1 MTGAPSARRRRS
13 STACSRRTAGSSP
26 CGRRST
32 VSCAGTRA
40 PTARATGVSS
50 GASRPARTA
59 GSEDPGTWS
68 FPMAVEAL
76 GHPPRPP
83 GALARLG
90 ASLLDGLQVLGEA
103 TRLFFATVRAAA
115 FVPADRQRVVVQM
128 VRVGTD
134 TLLIGAL
141 LSLFVG
147 MVMVVQAADQ
157 LRDVSQDI
165 LGPIVGLAM
174 TKELGPVLMAFLLAG
189 RAGSAMA
196 AELGSM
202 TVYDE
207 INELRTMDIDPVT
220 FLAMPRFVAAALALP
235 LLILYSDFIGVWGG
249 AAVVALDPAIKLS
262 VNEYFA
268 RMLEWVHFQ
277 DIVVGLAKS
286 LVFGTIASLVPCTF
300 GFRTRG
306 GTEGIATSTT
316 SAVVWSFI
324 LILVFDFLIVRGSF
338 TVN

>member
-1 MTGAPSARRRRS
+1 
-13 STACSRRTAGSSP
+13 
-26 CGRRST
+26 
-32 VSCAGTRA
+32 
-40 PTARATGVSS
+40 
-50 GASRPARTA
+50 
-59 GSEDPGTWS
+59 
-68 FPMAVEAL
+68 MAVEAL
-76 GHPPRPP
+76 GHAPRPP
-83 GALARLG
+83 GALTRLG

-103 TRLFFATVRAAA
+103 TRLFFAAARAAA
-115 FVPADRQRVVVQM
+115 FVPADRQRVVLQM

-157 LRDVSQDI
+157 VRDVSQEI

-207 INELRTMDIDPVT
+207 INALRTMDIDPVR
-220 FLAMPRFVAAALALP
+220 FLVMPRFVAATIALP
-235 LLILYSDFIGVWGG
+235 VLVLYSDFIGVWGG
-249 AAVVALDPAIKLS
+249 AAVVAVDPAITIP
-262 VNEYFA
+262 VGTYFA
-268 RMLEWVHFQ
+268 RMLEWVHFT
-277 DIVVGLAKS
+277 DFVVGLVKG
-286 LVFGTIASLVPCTF
+286 VIFGMVASILPCTF
-300 GFRTRG
+300 GLRTRG

-316 SAVVWSFI
+316 AAVVWSFI
-324 LILVFDFLIVRGSF
+324 LILVFDFLIVRITF
-338 TVN
+338 ALD